1 MKEVYWDGKWLK
13 VIDEQVGRVQVHD
26 VEGRYKFW
34 LLKTDDVQIIEQKS
48 GGRPRKHESAAEKQR
63 AYRERKKGDK
73 LRGYRNGLAKH
84 DH

>member
-1 MKEVYWDGKWLK
+1 MTKLAVWKGKRLP
-13 VIDEQVGRVQVHD
+13 VLVEQVGRVQVHD

-34 LLKTDDVQIIEQKS
+34 LLKTEDVQIIEQKA

-73 LRGYRNGLAKH
+73 LRGYRVS
-84 DH
+84 